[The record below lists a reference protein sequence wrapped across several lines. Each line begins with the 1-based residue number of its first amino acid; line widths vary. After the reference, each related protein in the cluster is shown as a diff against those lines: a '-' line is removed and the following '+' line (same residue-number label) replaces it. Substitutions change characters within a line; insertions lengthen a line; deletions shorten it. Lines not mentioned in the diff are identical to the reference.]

1 LKLDL
6 VVSNPP
12 YIPSAEIASL
22 APEVRLYDPRLALD
36 GGPDGL
42 FFYRMLARETAPW
55 LKPGGILMFEFGDG
69 QAPAIRRLFEEN
81 GWQIAAVNRDYAGK
95 ERLMEARIQ

>member
-1 LKLDL
+1 
-6 VVSNPP
+6 
-12 YIPSAEIASL
+12 
-22 APEVRLYDPRLALD
+22 
-36 GGPDGL
+36 
-42 FFYRMLARETAPW
+42 
-55 LKPGGILMFEFGDG
+55 MFEFGDG